1 MAKINSE
8 SAVKREVRKLLVN
21 YGWFVSMPPANGYG
35 KAGISDFHALKN
47 GKFLAIETKYGSNT
61 PTVLQNKFLAD
72 IEAAG
77 GWVLVVNDSEHSLA
91 RLGKFLE
98 SLR

>member
-1 MAKINSE
+1 MDEITSE
-8 SAVKREVRKLLVN
+8 ADVKREVRKLLTKYN
-21 YGWFVSMPPANGYG
+21 WYYWMPPANGYG
-35 KAGISDFHALKN
+35 KSGISDFHALKN